1 MSALWTTAVYHVW
14 EVNVAVMV
22 TQTVQTMKMRRTVV
36 SKIHHSKKLAVGVL
50 HTYPFARVLRMYPLV
65 QEVLWFLPFHAACYT
80 SRDLPRE
87 LHK

>member
-1 MSALWTTAVYHVW
+1 MSAQWITAVYHVW

-22 TQTVQTMKMRRTVV
+22 TQTVQTMKTRPTVV
-36 SKIHHSKKLAVGVL
+36 SKIHHSKTLA
-50 HTYPFARVLRMYPLV
+50 ASVLRMYPFV

-80 SRDLPRE
+80 SGDLPRE

>member
-22 TQTVQTMKMRRTVV
+22 TQTVQTMKERPTVV
-36 SKIHHSKKLAVGVL
+36 SKIHHSLHTPFTKLA
-50 HTYPFARVLRMYPLV
+50 ASVLRMHPFV

-80 SRDLPRE
+80 SGKLPRE

>member
-1 MSALWTTAVYHVW
+1 MSALWTTAVHHVW

-22 TQTVQTMKMRRTVV
+22 TQTVQTMKTRPAVV
-36 SKIHHSKKLAVGVL
+36 SEMHHSSKKLA
-50 HTYPFARVLRMYPLV
+50 ASALRMYPFV

-80 SRDLPRE
+80 SGDLPKE